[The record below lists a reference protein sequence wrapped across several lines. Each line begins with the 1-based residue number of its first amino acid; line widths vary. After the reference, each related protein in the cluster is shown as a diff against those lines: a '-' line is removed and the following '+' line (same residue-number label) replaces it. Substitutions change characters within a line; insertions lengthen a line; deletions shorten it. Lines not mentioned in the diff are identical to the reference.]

1 MASDPRHDEEIAEEL
16 LKLLRED
23 EPEAPEDLPDKTIRQ
38 VRALIT
44 TRDLLDLTTL
54 VFILKF
60 CAPLIDLIAAMLGR
74 EPGPGPGR
82 EPGPGPDNDHEPP
95 NDRGTES

>member
-16 LKLLRED
+16 LQLLRDD
-23 EPEAPEDLPDKTIRQ
+23 ESEAPKDLPDKTIRQ
-38 VRALIT
+38 ERALIT

-74 EPGPGPGR
+74 AIMPGMQARGY
-82 EPGPGPDNDHEPP
+82 
-95 NDRGTES
+95 DRVEFE